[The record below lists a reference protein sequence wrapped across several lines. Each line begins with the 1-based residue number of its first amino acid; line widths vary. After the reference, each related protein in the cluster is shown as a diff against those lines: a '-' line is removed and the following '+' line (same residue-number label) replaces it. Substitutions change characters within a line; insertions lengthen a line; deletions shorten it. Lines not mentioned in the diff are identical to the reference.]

1 MTKGRARAGPTAAA
15 MIRTLIKLLLL
26 AVVVNAG
33 IKTVPA
39 FWTYYKFRDAVEET
53 AKYSSRRTKEEVASR
68 VLQIAAR
75 MDVPLD
81 PSQLRVTKHQ
91 ARTRIVARYNTV
103 LEPFPTKTYPWDFQI
118 DVEGEPPRYEV
129 IP

>member
-1 MTKGRARAGPTAAA
+1 

-33 IKTVPA
+33 IKTVPS
-39 FWTYYKFRDAVEET
+39 FWKYYKFRDAVEET

-81 PSQLRVTKHQ
+81 PAALQVTKRN
-91 ARTRIVARYNTV
+91 ASTRVVASYSVV
-103 LEPFPTKTYPWDFQI
+103 LEPFPSKTYPWDFEI